1 MIKPGKS
8 SFRWILLSR
17 ILLLTVPVLLV
28 GQYVT
33 YRKARSSLLETA
45 RQNLTESAGRQA
57 AGLENSLQAI
67 KSSLA
72 IASESYVLR
81 SGDSS
86 NYQEFIEGLD
96 KRLSAQV
103 DCVQLSDLRTNRVVA
118 SNCGT
123 EAIKSLAPNLW
134 PQKQQQLTKDNLVD
148 VSYLWPGERVPNS
161 SQTQISLALSV
172 PVYAIAS
179 ESAEELQLRY
189 ALSVRW
195 QFPLERDSIK
205 GSLTGSTVVID
216 EARTIVAH
224 PYSPKVGR
232 NIKEEQDAS
241 RLEAIIK
248 NALAGNQNF
257 FHLLFSIETN
267 KASQSEP
274 EENKKNV
281 LTVIGRKLNNLA
293 KYLSKGL
300 GLKLSQENELL
311 AGYAAT
317 SNPIATERE
326 NNNRWVILA
335 VTPLEYALSGLEEI
349 QQVLLNLIVGL
360 IAASII
366 AAIYVARTMANP
378 LEKLRDYAVSVN
390 DFSSPK
396 RVPQNIRISEF
407 DELAEAL
414 KKMVERLKGWAREL
428 EKASREANIANEL
441 KSEFLTN
448 ISHELRTPLNGIIVS
463 IQLILD
469 GFCDDREEEIEYLEQ
484 AHNCS
489 MNLLGI
495 VDDILDLRNIEQG
508 KMSILLEDTNLT
520 EVLLEAIAEEEET
533 IAQKGLEL
541 HKPSIEE
548 AVVVYADRKKLK
560 QVFSNVLSNAIKFT
574 EYGRITISVKV
585 EPLETDGNYVDAW
598 QREWQENNNGSK
610 SDLVIVEIEDTG
622 IGIDMTSPENKG
634 RIFEAFQLI
643 DGGKTK
649 KFEGAGLGLAISQH
663 LMEIMN
669 GTINLDSEGVGKG
682 TKVTLVLPAKE
693 QPLSA
698 NGKST
703 TVEVSKETTIESTVG
718 NSRAFS

>member
-45 RQNLTESAGRQA
+45 RQNLTESAGRQTA
-57 AGLENSLQAI
+57 ALENSLQGI

-96 KRLSAQV
+96 KRLSTQV

-118 SNCGT
+118 SNCGA
-123 EAIKSLAPNLW
+123 EAIKSFAANLW

-148 VSYLWPGERVPNS
+148 VSYLWPGGIGENS

-179 ESAEELQLRY
+179 ESSEELQLRY

-195 QFPLERDSIK
+195 QFPLEKNSIK

-216 EARTIVAH
+216 QGRTILAH
-224 PYSPKVGR
+224 PNSQKVGR
-232 NIKEEQDAS
+232 NIKEEEDAS

-257 FHLLFSIETN
+257 IHLLFSIETN
-267 KASQSEP
+267 KLEQREAE
-274 EENKKNV
+274 KKNKNL
-281 LTVIGRKLNNLA
+281 LTVIGRKLNNLK
-293 KYLSKGL
+293 KYVSKGL
-300 GLKLSQENELL
+300 SLKLSEENELL

-317 SNPIATERE
+317 NNPIGTGTE

-360 IAASII
+360 IGASII
-366 AAIYVARTMANP
+366 AAIFLARTLSNP

-390 DFSSPK
+390 DFNSPK
-396 RVPQNIRISEF
+396 QAPKNIRISEF
-407 DELAEAL
+407 EELAEAL
-414 KKMVERLKGWAREL
+414 NKMVERLKGWAKEL

-441 KSEFLTN
+441 KSEFLEN
-448 ISHELRTPLNGIIVS
+448 ISHNLRTPLNGMLNSLRFV
-463 IQLILD
+463 LD
-469 GFCDDREEEIEYLEQ
+469 DMCDDREEEMEWVQ
-484 AHNCS
+484 QGHDSA
-489 MNLLGI
+489 MNLLSI
-495 VDDILDLRNIEQG
+495 VDDILDLRKIEQG
-508 KMSILLEDTNLT
+508 QMSIQLENTNLT
-520 EVLLEAIAEEEET
+520 EVLLEAIASEEET
-533 IAQKGLEL
+533 IAQKGLKL
-541 HKPSIEE
+541 HKPSMEKAI
-548 AVVVYADRKKLK
+548 VVYADRRELK
-560 QVFSNVLSNAIKFT
+560 QVFSKVLSNAIKFT
-574 EYGRITISVKV
+574 EEGSITISVKV
-585 EPLETDGNYVDAW
+585 APPETDANYADASYK
-598 QREWQENNNGSK
+598 EWQENNNGRK
-610 SDLVIVEIEDTG
+610 SDRVIVEIEDTG

-649 KFEGAGLGLAISQH
+649 KFEGVGLGLAISQH
-663 LMEIMN
+663 LMEMMN

-682 TKVTLVLPAKE
+682 TKVTLVLPVKE
-693 QPLSA
+693 LPPST
-698 NGKST
+698 NGNST
-703 TVEVSKETTIESTVG
+703 AVEVSKETAVESTVG
-718 NSRAFS
+718 N

>member
-57 AGLENSLQAI
+57 VGLENSLQAI

-86 NYQEFIEGLD
+86 NYQQFIEGLD
-96 KRLSAQV
+96 KRLSTQV
-103 DCVQLSDLRTNRVVA
+103 DCVQLNDLRTNRVVA

-123 EAIKSLAPNLW
+123 EAIKSFAPNLW
-134 PQKQQQLTKDNLVD
+134 PQKQQELTKDNLVD
-148 VSYLWPGERVPNS
+148 VSYLWPGERWPNS
-161 SQTQISLALSV
+161 SKTQISLALSV

-195 QFPLERDSIK
+195 QFPLEKDSIK
-205 GSLTGSTVVID
+205 GSLTGATVVID

-224 PYSPKVGR
+224 PYSPKVGG

-241 RLEAIIK
+241 RLESIIR

-257 FHLLFSIETN
+257 IHLLFPIETN
-267 KASQSEP
+267 KL
-274 EENKKNV
+274 EETEAEKKNKNH
-281 LTVIGRKLNNLA
+281 LTAIGGKLNNLK
-293 KYLSKGL
+293 KYLARR
-300 GLKLSQENELL
+300 LSLRLSEENELL

-317 SNPIATERE
+317 SNPIATETE

-360 IAASII
+360 ISASII
-366 AAIYVARTMANP
+366 AAIFLARTLSNP

-390 DFSSPK
+390 DFNSPK
-396 RVPQNIRISEF
+396 QVPKNIKISEF
-407 DELAEAL
+407 NELADVL
-414 KKMVERLKGWAREL
+414 NKMVERLKGWAKEL

-441 KSEFLTN
+441 KSEFLEN
-448 ISHELRTPLNGIIVS
+448 ISHELRTPLNGILNSLQFV
-463 IQLILD
+463 LD
-469 GFCDDREEEIEYLEQ
+469 DMCDDREEEMEWIQ
-484 AHNCS
+484 QGHDSA

-495 VDDILDLRNIEQG
+495 VNDILDLRKIEQG
-508 KMSILLEDTNLT
+508 QMSIKLENTNLT
-520 EVLLEAIAEEEET
+520 EVLLEAIASEEET
-533 IAQKGLEL
+533 IAQKGLKL
-541 HKPSIEE
+541 HKPSMEKAI
-548 AVVVYADRKKLK
+548 VVYADRKELK
-560 QVFSNVLSNAIKFT
+560 QVLSNVLSNAIKFT
-574 EYGRITISVKV
+574 EEGSITISVKV
-585 EPLETDGNYVDAW
+585 APPETNGNYADAS
-598 QREWQENNNGSK
+598 QKEWQENNNGCK
-610 SDLVIVEIEDTG
+610 SDRVIIEIEDTG

-649 KFEGAGLGLAISQH
+649 KFEGVGLGLAISQH
-663 LMEIMN
+663 LMEMMN

-682 TKVTLVLPAKE
+682 TKVTLVLPGQKLS
-693 QPLSA
+693 PSA

-703 TVEVSKETTIESTVG
+703 TVEVSKETAVESTVG
-718 NSRAFS
+718 N